1 MKNEIIQ
8 NLRELDKFKEII
20 EQIETKKTPINIS
33 GLVFVGKSHMI
44 STIKEDIKRP
54 ICVITYNEL
63 QAKNLVKDL
72 RFFIDKV
79 EYFGK
84 REIASYDYVSESKDL
99 PYSRIEVLNKIR
111 NKEVNV
117 VVTTIEAIMQ
127 SMIPKETL
135 YKNILKFT
143 VGSVFENT
151 GFTGKKNLNNL
162 KQLLLLMGYERS
174 DLVEN
179 RGQFSIRGGIV
190 DIGLTEKTGVRIE
203 FWGDEVDSIRY
214 FNLSSQ
220 RTTEMTNKITIY
232 PAHEYILDY
241 EKDKEAIP
249 EYSNIVANICN
260 KIRNKYL
267 AKANEIYSNENIKDT
282 SVNKEIQNNNI
293 SGNSKDYN
301 VKISEVKISDKA
313 KEKVESDIEAI
324 QNGEYISKIDKYFN
338 EFYGKVGSFIDYLP
352 KNILLFIDENSKI
365 NQRIENILIE
375 NNNLIKS
382 LVEKERFVP
391 EGILNVSEFSS
402 ENWNNLYNE
411 KQTIYLEENNSK
423 EVNKFE
429 FNYRQ
434 VNFYKSEI
442 EILINDIKKW
452 QSENKK
458 IVILAGGKESVD
470 KVKELLKEYEIGTNS
485 RPVPKDERDGTNR
498 PVPKPDKLVGKEPV
512 PEPDILTGGL
522 SSGFEFYDA
531 NLVVISLAEAFE
543 GEVKKRKASPTFR
556 QGEKIVFADLK
567 PGDFVVHKTHGI
579 GEFVGVN
586 TIEADGVTKDYIK
599 IRYKNDD
606 MLYVPTNNLDN
617 VRKYIGGGDT
627 APTLNKLGSKEWSNT
642 KARVKKNLREVAKDL
657 IELYAKRQKIK
668 GYAFS
673 KDTDWQK
680 QFEENFPY
688 QETDDQLRC
697 IDEVKKDMEQQR
709 PMDRLLCGD
718 VGYGK
723 TEVAIRAAFKAVM
736 DHKQVA
742 YLVPT
747 TVLANQ
753 QYEGFKSRME
763 NFGVNV
769 ELLNRFRTK
778 KEQNEVIKK
787 LKLGDVDVVI
797 GTHRI
802 LSEDVV
808 FKDLGLLIIDEEHRF
823 GVKDK
828 EKIKKLKTSVD
839 VLTMTAT
846 PIPRTLHMS
855 ILGVRDMSVIYEPPQ
870 NRRPVQTYVLEYD
883 TEVVKEAITKE
894 LERNGQ
900 VFYLY
905 NNVESIPKKAME
917 IQELVPEAKVE
928 FAHGKMTGRELEDIM
943 ERFVKQEI
951 NVLVC
956 TTILESGIDIP
967 NANTIIVENADRL
980 GLAQLYQIRGRVGR
994 SDKQA
999 YAYVTYKRDKL
1010 LSEVADKRLKAIREF
1025 TEFGSGFKI
1034 AMRDLEIR
1042 GAGSLLGEIQ
1052 HGHMEQVG
1060 YDTYCNLLDQ
1070 VVKEMQGI
1078 EVNESDEEQEIQ
1090 IDINVSSYIPDSYIE
1105 NSSQKIEVYQNI
1117 ALCRTEED
1125 IQNVIDEIID
1135 RYGIMP
1141 KELENLIEVARIKE
1155 LCRMA
1160 GVVKVSEKKNIMM
1173 LNTQSNSKSVV
1184 FYFDK
1189 NKYNPEIVDTLI
1201 KKYGYNIKFSAGIE
1215 PYITLKIG
1223 NATEEELIEKVK
1235 EFLKTVDKGTT
1246 AFCPQK

>member
-8 NLRELDKFKEII
+8 SLQELDKFKELA
-20 EQIETKKTPINIS
+20 EQINCKKTPINIS
-33 GLVFVGKSHMI
+33 GLVFVGKSHII
-44 STIKEDIKRP
+44 SSLKEEIKRP

-63 QAKNLVKDL
+63 QAKNMVKDL
-72 RFFIDKV
+72 RYFTDKV

-99 PYSRIEVLNKIR
+99 PFARIDVLNKLK
-111 NKEVNV
+111 NKDVNI

-127 SMIPKETL
+127 SMIPEKVL

-143 VGSVFENT
+143 VGNMFEST
-151 GFTGKKNLNNL
+151 GFSGKKNLNNL
-162 KQLLLLMGYERS
+162 KKLLLLMGYERN
-174 DLVEN
+174 DLVEA

-190 DIGLTEKTGVRIE
+190 DIGLTEKTGIRIE

-214 FNLSSQ
+214 FGLASQ
-220 RTTEMTNKITIY
+220 RTTEMTDKITIY
-232 PAHEYILDY
+232 PAHEYILNY
-241 EKDKEAIP
+241 ERDKTKEVETLP
-249 EYSNIVANICN
+249 EYSEIVSNICKNIEEKYILEKN
-260 KIRNKYL
+260 KKMSSSIEN
-267 AKANEIYSNENIKDT
+267 ATAISNAKDT
-282 SVNKEIQNNNI
+282 NI
-293 SGNSKDYN
+293 YINEKS
-301 VKISEVKISDKA
+301 
-313 KEKVESDIEAI
+313 KEKVEVDIEAI
-324 QNGEYISKIDKYFN
+324 TNGEYISKIDKYFN
-338 EFYGKVGSFIDYLP
+338 EFYENVGTFLEYLP
-352 KNILLFIDENSKI
+352 KNILLCIDENTKI
-365 NQRIENILIE
+365 TQRAENILIE

-382 LVEKERFVP
+382 LIEKERFIP
-391 EGILNVSEFSS
+391 EGILNVSNFNINS
-402 ENWNNLYNE
+402 WNDIHSE
-411 KQTIYLEENNSK
+411 KQTIYLEENNRK
-423 EVNKFE
+423 TGNKFE

-434 VNFYKSEI
+434 INVYKSEL
-442 EILINDIKKW
+442 EILKNDIEKW
-452 QSENKK
+452 QKENKN
-458 IVILAGGKESVD
+458 IVVLTGGKEAAFGVD
-470 KVKELLKEYEIGTNS
+470 RYQGVRVT
-485 RPVPKDERDGTNR
+485 
-498 PVPKPDKLVGKEPV
+498 
-512 PEPDILTGGL
+512 TGGL
-522 SSGFEFYDA
+522 SSGFECYDA
-531 NLVVISLAEAFE
+531 NLVVISLADALE
-543 GEVKKRKASPTFR
+543 GEVKQKKSSPTFR

-586 TIEADGVTKDYIK
+586 TIEADGITKDYIK
-599 IRYKNDD
+599 IRYKNND

-617 VRKYIGGGDT
+617 VRKYIGGGDS
-627 APTLNKLGSKEWSNT
+627 APTLNKLGGKEWSNT

-657 IELYAKRQKIK
+657 IELYAKRQQAK

-673 KDTDWQK
+673 EDTDWQK
-680 QFEENFPY
+680 QFEEEFPY

-747 TVLANQ
+747 TILANQ

-778 KEQNEVIKK
+778 KEQNAVIKK
-787 LKLGDVDVVI
+787 LKLGEIDVVV
-797 GTHRI
+797 GTHRL
-802 LSEDVV
+802 LSEDVI

-883 TEVVKEAITKE
+883 TEVIKEAITKE
-894 LERNGQ
+894 LEREGQ

-905 NNVESIPKKAME
+905 NNVENISKKAMD

-928 FAHGKMTGRELEDIM
+928 FAHGKMTGRELENIM
-943 ERFVKQEI
+943 ERFINKEI

-994 SDKQA
+994 SDKQG
-999 YAYVTYKRDKL
+999 YAYVTYRRDKL

-1070 VVKEMQGI
+1070 VVKEMQGM
-1078 EVNESDEEQEIQ
+1078 EVTESDEEPEIQ

-1105 NSSQKIEVYQNI
+1105 NGSQKIEVYQNI

-1125 IQNVIDEIID
+1125 IQNVIDELID
-1135 RYGIMP
+1135 RYGVMP

-1155 LCRMA
+1155 MCRNA
-1160 GVVKVSEKKNIMM
+1160 GIVKISEKRSMQDFQ
-1173 LNTQSNSKSVV
+1173 NTRQSIV

-1189 NKYNPEIVDTLI
+1189 NKYKPEIVDNLI
-1201 KKYGYNIKFSAGIE
+1201 KKYGYNIKFSTGIE
-1215 PYITLKIG
+1215 PYVTLKIG
-1223 NATEEELIEKVK
+1223 NVTEEELIERIK
-1235 EFLKTVDKGTT
+1235 EFLHEI
-1246 AFCPQK
+1246 

>member
-8 NLRELDKFKEII
+8 SLQELDKFKELA
-20 EQIETKKTPINIS
+20 EQINCKKTPINIS
-33 GLVFVGKSHMI
+33 GLVFVGKSHII
-44 STIKEDIKRP
+44 SSIKEEIKRP

-63 QAKNLVKDL
+63 QAKNMVKDL
-72 RFFIDKV
+72 RYFTDKV

-99 PYSRIEVLNKIR
+99 PFARIDVLNKLK
-111 NKEVNV
+111 NKDVNI

-127 SMIPKETL
+127 SMIPEKVL
-135 YKNILKFT
+135 YKNILTFT
-143 VGSVFENT
+143 VGNMFEST
-151 GFTGKKNLNNL
+151 GFSGKKNLNNL
-162 KQLLLLMGYERS
+162 KKLLLLMGYERN
-174 DLVEN
+174 DLVEA

-190 DIGLTEKTGVRIE
+190 DIGLTEKTGIRIE

-214 FNLSSQ
+214 FGLASQ
-220 RTTEMTNKITIY
+220 RTTEMTDKITIY
-232 PAHEYILDY
+232 PAHEYILNY
-241 EKDKEAIP
+241 ERDKTKEVEILP
-249 EYSNIVANICN
+249 EYSEIVSNICKNIEEKYILEKN
-260 KIRNKYL
+260 KKMSSSIEN
-267 AKANEIYSNENIKDT
+267 ATAISNAKDT
-282 SVNKEIQNNNI
+282 NI
-293 SGNSKDYN
+293 YINEKS
-301 VKISEVKISDKA
+301 
-313 KEKVESDIEAI
+313 KEKVEVDIEAI
-324 QNGEYISKIDKYFN
+324 TNGEYISKIDKYFN
-338 EFYGKVGSFIDYLP
+338 EFYENVGTFLEYLP
-352 KNILLFIDENSKI
+352 KNILLCIDENTKI
-365 NQRIENILIE
+365 TQRAENILIE

-382 LVEKERFVP
+382 LVEKERFIP
-391 EGILNVSEFSS
+391 EGILNVSNFSVNS
-402 ENWNNLYNE
+402 WNDIHSE
-411 KQTIYLEENNSK
+411 KQTIYLEENNGK
-423 EVNKFE
+423 TENKFE

-434 VNFYKSEI
+434 INVYKSEL
-442 EILINDIKKW
+442 EILKNDIEKW
-452 QSENKK
+452 QKENKN
-458 IVILAGGKESVD
+458 IVVLAGGKEAAE
-470 KVKELLKEYEIGTNS
+470 KAKELIGLGNMASNATTDFT
-485 RPVPKDERDGTNR
+485 PVPKGDKNVTSVTGTK
-498 PVPKPDKLVGKEPV
+498 VT
-512 PEPDILTGGL
+512 TGGL
-522 SSGFEFYDA
+522 SSGFECYDA
-531 NLVVISLAEAFE
+531 NLVVISLSDALE
-543 GEVKKRKASPTFR
+543 GEVKKKKSSPTFR

-599 IRYKNDD
+599 IRYKNND

-617 VRKYIGGGDT
+617 VRKYIGGGDS
-627 APTLNKLGSKEWSNT
+627 APTLNKLGGKEWSNT

-657 IELYAKRQKIK
+657 IELYAKRQQAK

-673 KDTDWQK
+673 EDTDWQK
-680 QFEENFPY
+680 QFEEEFPY

-747 TVLANQ
+747 TILANQ

-778 KEQNEVIKK
+778 KEQNEVVKK
-787 LKLGDVDVVI
+787 LKLGEIDVVV
-797 GTHRI
+797 GTHRL
-802 LSEDVV
+802 LSEDVT

-883 TEVVKEAITKE
+883 TEVIKEAITKE
-894 LERNGQ
+894 LEREGQ

-905 NNVESIPKKAME
+905 NNVENISKKAMD

-928 FAHGKMTGRELEDIM
+928 FAHGKMTGRELENIM
-943 ERFVKQEI
+943 ERFINKEI

-994 SDKQA
+994 SDKQG
-999 YAYVTYKRDKL
+999 YAYVTYRRDKL

-1070 VVKEMQGI
+1070 VVKEMQGM
-1078 EVNESDEEQEIQ
+1078 EVTESDEEPEIQ

-1105 NSSQKIEVYQNI
+1105 NGSQKIEVYQNI

-1125 IQNVIDEIID
+1125 IQNVIDELID
-1135 RYGIMP
+1135 RYGVMP

-1155 LCRMA
+1155 MCRNA
-1160 GVVKVSEKKNIMM
+1160 GIVKISEKKSMQDFQ
-1173 LNTQSNSKSVV
+1173 NTQQSIV

-1189 NKYNPEIVDTLI
+1189 NKYKPEIVDNLI
-1201 KKYGYNIKFSAGIE
+1201 KKYGYNIKFSTGIE
-1215 PYITLKIG
+1215 PYVTLKIG
-1223 NATEEELIEKVK
+1223 NVTEEELIERIK
-1235 EFLKTVDKGTT
+1235 EFLHEI
-1246 AFCPQK
+1246 